1 MKAEKIL
8 ESAMIDILFEY
19 RNKAYGAYELRT
31 NYPLRMRKAIV
42 TSISAMVLLFVL
54 LNSFTTKTKKATI
67 NNIPPVIE
75 IAIKKPNEEIKKKEE
90 SKKAPKKGVD
100 AKARPK
106 NPPMSAP
113 DFTTKINEVK
123 SNNPNWA
130 ANPNGN
136 PNLFTGDFDE
146 EPIGDPDGENDGD
159 KDLKKKIIPV
169 ENKDTTKVEQPNLPN
184 YTASYVG
191 GWNAFSDY
199 LQDNLSDEAVEDNMD
214 KKVSVSY
221 WIEADGSVSN
231 VNTYGNDDVD
241 FLKKAKKVFEKM
253 KKWKPAVTNGT
264 PIRIY
269 KEITVTIVL
278 PE

>member
-8 ESAMIDILFEY
+8 QSALIDILFEY

-31 NYPLRMRKAIV
+31 NYPLRMRKAII

-54 LNSFTTKTKKATI
+54 LNSFTTKTNKKII
-67 NNIPPVIE
+67 NTIPPVNE
-75 IAIKKPNEEIKKKEE
+75 IAINKPKEDIKKKEE
-90 SKKAPKKGVD
+90 KKETLKKGVN
-100 AKARPK
+100 AKTRPK

-123 SNNPNWA
+123 SNNPNLA

-136 PNLFTGDFDE
+136 PKLFAGDYDD
-146 EPIGDPDGENDGD
+146 EPIGDPDGESDGD
-159 KDLKKKIIPV
+159 KDVKKKIIPV
-169 ENKDTTKVEQPNLPN
+169 ENKDTTKVEQPNLPS
-184 YTASYVG
+184 YAASYVG

-253 KKWKPAVTNGT
+253 KKWKPAVSNGAPT
-264 PIRIY
+264 RMY